1 MRIFLNK
8 KNVRSSSPKTFGEYR
23 EQAFFLNVLFLDTP
37 RNKFRAL
44 ELTNLLKKKKRPSL
58 LSLIVILIL
67 LLQLSCSKEELGPQ
81 CESCASEVLSI
92 DSSDV
97 LIVNEG
103 NFGWGN
109 GSLSL
114 YQPNSKNISNNV
126 YSLANNNLPLGD
138 VIQSAYQLNDKIYV
152 VANNSNKIEI
162 INKNTFINEATIT
175 GFNSPRYFLPINN
188 NKAYVS
194 DLYSNSIQVIDLNTN
209 TITNNINTNGWSEN
223 MLLHNDTA
231 YVCDMTN
238 NNLLIINT
246 NNDNLV
252 DSVKVGVSP
261 NSLVLD
267 ANNKIWIMCSG
278 GFQEDNPKL
287 IRFNPQTRNIEATFV
302 FSNINESPS
311 NLSINNNKT
320 QFYFLNTNVYTLNI
334 NATSLPTS
342 SLINSN
348 GNTFYGLG
356 IHPASE
362 DIYVADAIDYVQSGF
377 VYRYSTSGSLVDQ
390 FNVGIIP
397 GNFLFLQ

>member
-1 MRIFLNK
+1 MFNLHNNINK
-8 KNVRSSSPKTFGEYR
+8 PSFPAKAGIQNLAILIT
-23 EQAFFLNVLFLDTP
+23 VLFY
-37 RNKFRAL
+37 F
-44 ELTNLLKKKKRPSL
+44 
-58 LSLIVILIL
+58 
-67 LLQLSCSKEELGPQ
+67 SCSKEELGPQ
-81 CESCASEVLSI
+81 CEDCSTTPISV

-114 YQPNSKNISNNV
+114 YQPNSQTVSNNV
-126 YSLANNNLPLGD
+126 YSQANNNLPLGD

-162 INKNTFINEATIT
+162 INKNTFVNEATIT
-175 GFNSPRYFLPINN
+175 GFNSPRYFLPVSN

-194 DLYSNSIQVIDLNTN
+194 DLYSNSIQVVDLSSN
-209 TITNNINTNGWSEN
+209 TIVNNINTNSWTEK

-238 NNLLIINT
+238 NNLLLINT
-246 NNDNLV
+246 SNDNLV
-252 DSVKVGVSP
+252 DSVKVGVEP

-287 IRFNPQTRNIEATFV
+287 IRFNPQTRSIEATFV
-302 FSNINESPS
+302 FSNINNSPGS
-311 NLSINNNKT
+311 LTINSDGTKL
-320 QFYFLNTNVYTLNI
+320 FYLNSNVYQMSF
-334 NATSLPTS
+334 NATSLPSS
-342 SLINSN
+342 SLINNNS
-348 GNTFYGLG
+348 NTFYGLG
-356 IHPASE
+356 VHPESE
-362 DIYVADAIDYVQSGF
+362 DIYVADAIDYVQNGVVF
-377 VYRYSTSGSLVDQ
+377 RYTSSGSLIQQ

>member
-1 MRIFLNK
+1 MKHFL
-8 KNVRSSSPKTFGEYR
+8 FILGII
-23 EQAFFLNVLFLDTP
+23 VLF
-37 RNKFRAL
+37 
-44 ELTNLLKKKKRPSL
+44 
-58 LSLIVILIL
+58 
-67 LLQLSCSKEELGPQ
+67 SCSKEELGPQ
-81 CESCASEVLSI
+81 CENCTTTSVST

-114 YQPNSKNISNNV
+114 YVPSTKSISNNI
-126 YSLANNNLPLGD
+126 YSQANNSLPLGD
-138 VIQSAYQLNDKIYV
+138 VIQSTYQFNNKVYV
-152 VANNSNKIEI
+152 VANNSNKVEVL
-162 INKNTFINEATIT
+162 NKNTFINETTIT

-194 DLYSNSIQVIDLNTN
+194 DLYSNSLQIVDLNSN
-209 TITNNINTNGWSEN
+209 TITGNINTNGWTEK

-246 NNDNLV
+246 SNDNLI
-252 DSVKVGVSP
+252 DSVKVGVEP

-287 IRFNPQTRNIEATFV
+287 IRFNPQTRSIEATFV
-302 FSNINESPS
+302 FSSINESPGS
-311 NLSINNNKT
+311 LSVNSNKT
-320 QFYFLNTNVYTLNI
+320 QLYFLNSNVYTLNI
-334 NATSLPTS
+334 NATSLPS
-342 SLINSN
+342 SALITNN

-362 DIYVADAIDYVQSGF
+362 DIYIADAVDYVQSGF
-377 VYRYSTSGSLVDQ
+377 VYRYSSSGSLIDN

-397 GNFLFLQ
+397 GNFLFIE